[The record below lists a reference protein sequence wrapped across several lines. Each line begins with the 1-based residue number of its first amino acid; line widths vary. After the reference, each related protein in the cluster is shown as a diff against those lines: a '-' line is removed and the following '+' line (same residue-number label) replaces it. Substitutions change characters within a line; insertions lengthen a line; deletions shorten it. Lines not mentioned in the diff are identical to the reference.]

1 MTEIVA
7 VDSKDLRQ
15 AFIRLPWALYRD
27 DPNWV
32 PPLLME
38 ERKRI
43 GPVGGA
49 ADIARRLWIA
59 RRDGQTVGRISAQL
73 TNDPAVGHFGFI
85 EAIDDPSVFQGLFA
99 AAEGWLRD
107 RGARRALGPFN
118 FTINEETGLL
128 VDGFETPPMILMP
141 HTRRSYPAHLE
152 QLGYAKEMDLIA
164 YRIDARNP
172 LPRAAQKIMKLVS
185 DEPRITLR
193 QMRRDRFD
201 DEIRMVLDVFNDA
214 WSGNWGFEPF
224 SADQM
229 SRMAKELKPLLPAP
243 ALAVAEY
250 DGRPVAFALGLPN
263 LNEVIRDLDG
273 RLLPFGWAKLLWRI
287 KTGRYGSGRLPLM
300 GVRREFQGSAMGA
313 ALALA
318 VIGRLREAC
327 LRHHVYDG
335 ELSWV
340 LETNRGVRRII
351 EAFGAKPYKTYR
363 VFGRQL
369 A

>member
-1 MTEIVA
+1 LTEIVA

-273 RLLPFGWAKLLWRI
+273 RLLPFGWAKLLWRL
-287 KTGRYGSGRLPLM
+287 KVKGVTSARVPLM
-300 GVRREFQGSAMGA
+300 GVKRKFADTMRGQLLPFHLMNAGRDAS
-313 ALALA
+313 LAL
-318 VIGRLREAC
+318 GYTKFEF
-327 LRHHVYDG
+327 
-335 ELSWV
+335 SWV
-340 LETNRGVRRII
+340 LEENMPMRRIS
-351 EAFGAKPYKTYR
+351 EAMGATIYKTYR
-363 VFGRQL
+363 L
-369 A
+369 YEKAL